1 MLFTVYGPLPTNF
14 KNLLEPRNPSLG
26 MRKLLLCV
34 VLVMSALAG
43 SGQSARVLADKIV
56 GIVGDKIVLRSDIV
70 NYIDDMKRQGNEVP
84 ADAECVLLEK
94 MMAEKALVLQAE
106 KDSLP
111 ISDDEVEAEL
121 DQRIRYFIMQYGGKE
136 AFEQIAGR
144 TVYQVK
150 EDFRKSIRDG
160 RLAKAMRNSIVENVR
175 ITPTEV
181 KQFFDKIPKDSLN
194 FYETE
199 LVIGQI
205 VMYPKAGRELEKFA
219 QDELLDYKKQI
230 ESGQKTFETMAKLY
244 SDDPGSKQNGGR
256 YEINKNETQWD
267 PDFKNA
273 AFRLKEGQ
281 VSPVIKS
288 KFGYHIIQMVSRNGE
303 DAVIRHILRIPQI
316 VEEDVELTRT
326 KLDSIRSRLI
336 AGTLSFGEAVDK
348 YSEDEYSKFTAGLIN
363 GQGGSYVT
371 IDELDKDLVRDLN
384 RLKVGEYSP
393 VLQFKDER
401 EKGGLR
407 IVIIRSRTEPHR
419 ENLRDDYNK
428 IALRALEEKKQQTIT
443 RWFETKLP
451 TYYIMVDKDYQGCEA
466 IQRAFSKI
474 LAKSAGGT
482 QQP

>member
-1 MLFTVYGPLPTNF
+1 
-14 KNLLEPRNPSLG
+14 
-26 MRKLLLCV
+26 
-34 VLVMSALAG
+34 
-43 SGQSARVLADKIV
+43 
-56 GIVGDKIVLRSDIV
+56 
-70 NYIDDMKRQGNEVP
+70 
-84 ADAECVLLEK
+84 
-94 MMAEKALVLQAE
+94 VLQAE

-111 ISDDEVEAEL
+111 VADEEVEAEL

-150 EDFRKSIRDG
+150 EDFRKSIKEG
-160 RLAKAMRNSIVENVR
+160 RLAGAMRKSIVENVR

-181 KQFFDKIPKDSLN
+181 KQFFDKIPRDSLR

-219 QDELLDYKKQI
+219 QDELVDYKKQI
-230 ESGQKTFETMAKLY
+230 ETGQKSFETMAKLY
-244 SDDPGSKQNGGR
+244 SEDPGSK
-256 YEINKNETQWD
+256 WD

-288 KFGYHIIQMVSRNGE
+288 KFGYHIIQMVSRNGD

-316 VEEDVELTRT
+316 TEEDIEVTKG

-336 AGTLSFGEAVDK
+336 AGTITFGEAVDK
-348 YSEDEYSKFTAGLIN
+348 YSEDESSKFTAGLIN
-363 GQGGSYVT
+363 GMGGSYVT

-384 RLKVGEYSP
+384 KLKVGEYSP
-393 VLQFKDER
+393 VLIFKDER
-401 EKGGLR
+401 EKAGLR
-407 IVIIRSRTEPHR
+407 IVNIRSKTEPHR

-428 IALRALEEKKQQTIT
+428 IAQRALEEKKSQTLT

-451 TYYIMVDKDYQGCEA
+451 TYYIMVDKDYQGCES
-466 IQRAFSKI
+466 IQKAFSKI
-474 LAKSAGGT
+474 LAASGA
-482 QQP
+482 QHP

>member
-219 QDELLDYKKQI
+219 QEMIRAASKMAAGMRSTRMKP
-230 ESGQKTFETMAKLY
+230 SG
-244 SDDPGSKQNGGR
+244 
-256 YEINKNETQWD
+256 
-267 PDFKNA
+267 
-273 AFRLKEGQ
+273 
-281 VSPVIKS
+281 
-288 KFGYHIIQMVSRNGE
+288 
-303 DAVIRHILRIPQI
+303 
-316 VEEDVELTRT
+316 TRT
-326 KLDSIRSRLI
+326 SKMP
-336 AGTLSFGEAVDK
+336 LSG
-348 YSEDEYSKFTAGLIN
+348 
-363 GQGGSYVT
+363 
-371 IDELDKDLVRDLN
+371 
-384 RLKVGEYSP
+384 
-393 VLQFKDER
+393 
-401 EKGGLR
+401 
-407 IVIIRSRTEPHR
+407 
-419 ENLRDDYNK
+419 
-428 IALRALEEKKQQTIT
+428 
-443 RWFETKLP
+443 
-451 TYYIMVDKDYQGCEA
+451 
-466 IQRAFSKI
+466 
-474 LAKSAGGT
+474 
-482 QQP
+482 